1 MGAESDIRGSEPQ
14 RHKLKVV
21 QDQIS
26 NQISI
31 ICPSP
36 GCGLAFVGLRN
47 LEMHAI
53 EKHGIKFNICTT
65 KPDQATKLRRQ
76 KHQGRRVSEG
86 LRIYHRKRKMA
97 TAPEEDLSPL
107 LAQVF

>member
-1 MGAESDIRGSEPQ
+1 MGAESNNRGSEPQ

-31 ICPSP
+31 VCPSP

-47 LEMHAI
+47 LEVHAI

-65 KPDQATKLRRQ
+65 KPDQGKLRRQ

-86 LRIYHRKRKMA
+86 LKIYHRKRKMA
-97 TAPEEDLSPL
+97 TAPEEDLLPL